1 MGIDADFYV
10 DLGRDFTDAER
21 GAIRAELLSRNLAFV
36 DLDPFCGLDGTYA
49 GVMTISRY
57 FSADYPRGHW
67 PTLRDFG
74 DFLANM
80 FGVGRVYYWGDS
92 CWISEVDTPTPWTQD
107 RPELEAAWAIRGE
120 GDER

>member
-21 GAIRAELLSRNLAFV
+21 GAIRLELLKRNLALV
-36 DLDPFCGLDGTYA
+36 DLDPFCKLDGTYA

-57 FSADYPRGHW
+57 FSAYYPRGHW

-80 FGVGRVYYWGDS
+80 FGAGRVYYWADS
-92 CWISEVDTPTPWTQD
+92 CWISEGDAPTPWTQD
-107 RPELEAAWAIRGE
+107 RPELEATWAIRCE